1 MVWSA
6 ESRLFFVTQL
16 YATGLNL
23 SELDKERH
31 KIEINSKG
39 FKLFFTSCVL
49 SSKKDDHLCFRPVP
63 CAYFNI
69 PLFLGARQADNR
81 ISPHNSITGGIFKR
95 SVAYFETSR
104 ALYLYSVSIRERVKS
119 ILYKEL
125 EGKGGKLRYE
135 PRTTNKLV

>member
-69 PLFLGARQADNR
+69 PLFLGAHQAHNR
-81 ISPHNSITGGIFKR
+81 ISPHNSISGGLFKR
-95 SVAYFETSR
+95 TGAYFERSR
-104 ALYLYSVSIRERVKS
+104 AIYIYIQCQHQRKSEINSVQGTRRQR
-119 ILYKEL
+119 
-125 EGKGGKLRYE
+125 GKVE
-135 PRTTNKLV
+135 I